1 VHVTEIVPGF
11 FDGGIVR
18 KGNEGQVDGNAQG
31 GVHRRDESVVL
42 KTPRPVGR
50 GSTGREGHHSLFAIG
65 VVATGQQ
72 AKWKSSPRVNAA
84 EDQRPAVVSGGLI
97 WAVRFSR
104 CIGVTVE

>member
-1 VHVTEIVPGF
+1 MP
-11 FDGGIVR
+11 GIVR
-18 KGNEGQVDGNAQG
+18 RGNEGEVDRIG
-31 GVHRRDESVVL
+31 GCGSTGATNLYVF

-50 GSTGREGHHSLFAIG
+50 GSTGREDHHSLFAIG